1 MAFIHNLLP
10 GRKHS
15 VHSFTCSRVYKKRYY
30 FFFFFFFWIWHST
43 NSDLPNIAQ
52 IKSWKL
58 KLAKLWRNKILFT
71 SKCNTEDYS
80 TVSRIRMNEPQP
92 YDSLFRGFSHTRLPI
107 YLSELSIKAWD
118 GSLIRFEMQNSTR
131 MWLMSQRLHLILR
144 RPSCINSNL
153 LDFLERSPARSML
166 LSVGE
171 ELPAPSPLPIRMQ
184 PVMQLITPSKWTLPY
199 RGSSLSLWCSIKR
212 QEEINFSACVIHAS
226 DPVFYLEIVL

>member
-15 VHSFTCSRVYKKRYY
+15 VHSFTCSRVYKKRYH
-30 FFFFFFFWIWHST
+30 FFFFFFFLNMTFNKLRSSKHCT
-43 NSDLPNIAQ
+43 D
-52 IKSWKL
+52 KSL

-171 ELPAPSPLPIRMQ
+171 EPPAPSPLPIRMQ

-212 QEEINFSACVIHAS
+212 QEEINLSACVIHAS